1 MNKKALAETSGL
13 LRFWGAGNVKDKRI
27 DRVYKPQS

>member
-13 LRFWGAGNVKDKRI
+13 LRFWGGNVKDKRI